1 MLKSQIM
8 PGNIRRQTW
17 RGKHLMSKLT
27 APYFPII
34 YVRGYAMTPSEVAD
48 TVSTP
53 YLGFNLSVID
63 I

>member
-1 MLKSQIM
+1 
-8 PGNIRRQTW
+8 
-17 RGKHLMSKLT
+17 MSKLT

-53 YLGFNLSVID
+53 YLGVQPRLDQDAAGVGWQCAAACV
-63 I
+63 